1 MARSTLARHRNL
13 FSRDPDEGGGGGT
26 GTGGEG
32 GGSDAGTGTDN
43 GGGSGSSTGGK
54 EFKPIT
60 SQEEFD
66 NRLAERIRRVK
77 AQFPNYDQLKADS
90 EALAQLRRETESD
103 REKAVREAR
112 ETAIAEERKQS
123 APRLVGAEFRAAAK
137 GVLTDAARDA
147 FLEDADL
154 TKYLKDDG
162 SVDTAKV
169 EAKVKA
175 LAPEKPEGNT
185 GKERQRQGV
194 KDIGQGQRESGGKAS
209 VESSR
214 EDYLERRRK
223 QLGLSK

>member
-13 FSRDPDEGGGGGT
+13 FSRDPEEGGGGR
-26 GTGGEG
+26 GTGGDG
-32 GGSDAGTGTDN
+32 GAGTNGDN
-43 GGGSGSSTGGK
+43 GGGNTDQGK
-54 EFKPIT
+54 LFTQADLDRIVGERL
-60 SQEEFD
+60 
-66 NRLAERIRRVK
+66 NRQK
-77 AQFPNYDQLKADS
+77 AQFADYDTLKAKAAEAETLRKQVETDS
-90 EALAQLRRETESD
+90 E
-103 REKAVREAR
+103 KAIREAR
-112 ETAIAEERKQS
+112 EQAIAEERKAS

-175 LAPEKPEGNT
+175 LAPEKPQGNT

-194 KDIGQGQRESGGKAS
+194 KDIGQGQREAGGKAS

-214 EDYLERRRK
+214 EEYLERRRK